1 MRNTKKYSFVLF
13 LCAALAS
20 AQNTT
25 SLNQILDSINIK
37 NPVVKMFNSE
47 IKSMNEAAKGAKSWM
62 APEVGA
68 GFFMTP
74 YNPMYWKSDKAMG
87 MPSMGQFMLS
97 AQQTFPNRQRI
108 NAQSAYMNT
117 MSTVEEQKKNYTLN
131 LLVAEAKLNFYNL
144 LITQKKLKVLNDNE
158 SVLNFMIQSAELR
171 YKNNME
177 KIGAY
182 YKTKAALGKLQSM
195 KLMLEAEV
203 SKNRIALN
211 TILNRSKSISFNIDT
226 NYVLKEADLF
236 VLDTGVF
243 INNRSDL
250 KGIEKQLE
258 LNRLNLHL
266 TNAQLK
272 PEFGLRYDHMFTFGD
287 QPQLFTLMGMMKIPL
302 APWSSK
308 MYRSQATSLKFK
320 NEALLNERQMKLN
333 EAMGMANSMK
343 AEYSA
348 ALKNLSLY
356 NNQIIPALKNNFKT
370 FLIGYQQNTE
380 ELFMLYDAWETLNM
394 TQMAYLD
401 KVKEALLMQTELEK
415 IMEVK

>member
-13 LCAALAS
+13 LCAAVAS

-25 SLNQILDSINIK
+25 SFNQILDSINIK

-47 IKSMNEAAKGAKSWM
+47 IKSMNAAAKGAKSWM

-74 YNPMYWKSDKAMG
+74 YNPMYWKSDKSMAM
-87 MPSMGQFMLS
+87 PAMGQFMLS

-117 MSTVEEQKKNYTLN
+117 VSTVEEQKKNYALN
-131 LLVAEAKLNFYNL
+131 LLVAEAKLNFYSL